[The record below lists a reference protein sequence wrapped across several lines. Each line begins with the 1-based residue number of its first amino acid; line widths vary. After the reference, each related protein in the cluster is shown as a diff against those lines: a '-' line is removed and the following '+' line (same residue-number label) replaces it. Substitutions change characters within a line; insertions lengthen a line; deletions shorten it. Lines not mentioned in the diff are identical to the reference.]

1 MSFVE
6 FSQALCHSSWNKS
19 NQQKVKPMKIMLNTA
34 LTHVTKIYEIAVD
47 QAKNAVD
54 FVVNGFKLILDWH
67 KRQLV
72 DNPMY
77 PVTVLSI
84 GKSVIRIAVPSAT
97 IAAAVIALLAAVLGD
112 LPYNQRWDW
121 DDDQY

>member
-1 MSFVE
+1 
-6 FSQALCHSSWNKS
+6 
-19 NQQKVKPMKIMLNTA
+19 MLNSA
-34 LTHVTKIYEIAVD
+34 LTHVTKIYEIALG

-67 KRQLV
+67 KRQMIA
-72 DNPMY
+72 NPIY

-84 GKSVIRIAVPSAT
+84 GKSLVRIAVPSAS

-121 DDDQY
+121 DDDQS

>member
-1 MSFVE
+1 
-6 FSQALCHSSWNKS
+6 
-19 NQQKVKPMKIMLNTA
+19 MLNA
-34 LTHVTKIYEIAVD
+34 AMSQVSKIYEIALN
-47 QAKNAVD
+47 QAKSALD

-67 KRQLV
+67 KRQMIA
-72 DNPMY
+72 NPIY

-97 IAAAVIALLAAVLGD
+97 IAAAVIALLAAVLGE
-112 LPYNQRWDW
+112 LPYTQRWDW

>member
-1 MSFVE
+1 
-6 FSQALCHSSWNKS
+6 
-19 NQQKVKPMKIMLNTA
+19 MLNTA

-121 DDDQY
+121 GDDQY

>member
-1 MSFVE
+1 
-6 FSQALCHSSWNKS
+6 
-19 NQQKVKPMKIMLNTA
+19 VKPMKIMLNTA
-34 LTHVTKIYEIAVD
+34 MSHVTKTYEIALE

-67 KRQLV
+67 KRQMIA
-72 DNPMY
+72 NPIY

-121 DDDQY
+121 GDDQY

>member
-1 MSFVE
+1 M
-6 FSQALCHSSWNKS
+6 
-19 NQQKVKPMKIMLNTA
+19 QQKVKQMKIMLNSA
-34 LTHVTKIYEIAVD
+34 LTHVTKTYEIAVS

-54 FVVNGFKLILDWH
+54 FIVNGFKSILDWH
-67 KRQLV
+67 KRQMTT
-72 DNPMY
+72 NPAY

-84 GKSVIRIAVPSAT
+84 GKSLIRIAVPSAT

-121 DDDQY
+121 DEDQY

>member
-1 MSFVE
+1 
-6 FSQALCHSSWNKS
+6 
-19 NQQKVKPMKIMLNTA
+19 MLNTA
-34 LTHVTKIYEIAVD
+34 LTHVTRIYEITVS

-67 KRQLV
+67 KRQMIT
-72 DNPMY
+72 NPAY
-77 PVTVLSI
+77 PVTVLSV
-84 GKSVIRIAVPSAT
+84 GKSLIRIAVPSAT

-121 DDDQY
+121 EDEQY

>member
-1 MSFVE
+1 M
-6 FSQALCHSSWNKS
+6 
-19 NQQKVKPMKIMLNTA
+19 QQKVKQMKIMLNSA
-34 LTHVTKIYEIAVD
+34 LTHVTKIYEIALD

-54 FVVNGFKLILDWH
+54 FVVNGFKLILEWH
-67 KRQLV
+67 KRQMIA
-72 DNPMY
+72 NPMY

-84 GKSVIRIAVPSAT
+84 AKSVIRIAVPSAS

-112 LPYNQRWDW
+112 LPYTQRWDW

>member
-1 MSFVE
+1 
-6 FSQALCHSSWNKS
+6 
-19 NQQKVKPMKIMLNTA
+19 MKILLNTA
-34 LTHVTKIYEIAVD
+34 LSHVTKTYEIAVD
-47 QAKNAVD
+47 QVKKSVD
-54 FVVNGFKLILDWH
+54 FIVNGFKLILDWH
-67 KRQLV
+67 KRQMIT
-72 DNPMY
+72 NPAY

-112 LPYNQRWDW
+112 LPYTQRWEW

>member
-1 MSFVE
+1 M
-6 FSQALCHSSWNKS
+6 
-19 NQQKVKPMKIMLNTA
+19 QQKVKLMKISLNAA
-34 LTHVTKIYEIAVD
+34 LSHVTKIYEIAVD
-47 QAKNAVD
+47 QAKNAMD
-54 FVVNGFKLILDWH
+54 FLVNGFKSILYWH
-67 KRQLV
+67 KRQMIA
-72 DNPMY
+72 NPIY

-84 GKSVIRIAVPSAT
+84 GKSVIRIAVPSAS